1 MEKNQKAKQATK
13 KIDEKEQ
20 AFFISQITTTKG
32 IIKRFS
38 NTAEFS
44 PTMLLNSLLSLVVIP
59 YERAKKGNGE
69 RIFSGK
75 LDDLSKRLP
84 ISPTVFQPIK
94 SCSGDK
100 VIYGNRT
107 IYSFVNKF
115 RNGIAHQNLSV
126 DVDEK
131 REVHITICNKFSCS
145 ECKKC
150 ARKKTRKC
158 EEKGLKREN
167 GTVIDFEIRV
177 TVNELQKLAL
187 YIADCYLKAIS

>member
-1 MEKNQKAKQATK
+1 MGKNQKAKKAAE
-13 KIDEKEQ
+13 KIDEMEQ
-20 AFFISQITTTKG
+20 AFFISQIETTKE
-32 IIKRFS
+32 IIRKYS
-38 NTAEFS
+38 NTDEFS
-44 PTMLLNSLLSLVVIP
+44 PTMLLNSLLSLVIIP
-59 YERAKKGNGE
+59 YERAKKSKGE
-69 RIFSGK
+69 RIFPGK

-100 VIYGNRT
+100 VTYGNKT

-115 RNGIAHQNLSV
+115 RNGIAHQNLLV

-145 ECKKC
+145 ECTHCAKKK
-150 ARKKTRKC
+150 ARKC
-158 EEKGLKREN
+158 GEKGLKREN
-167 GTVIDFEIRV
+167 GAVIDFEIRV